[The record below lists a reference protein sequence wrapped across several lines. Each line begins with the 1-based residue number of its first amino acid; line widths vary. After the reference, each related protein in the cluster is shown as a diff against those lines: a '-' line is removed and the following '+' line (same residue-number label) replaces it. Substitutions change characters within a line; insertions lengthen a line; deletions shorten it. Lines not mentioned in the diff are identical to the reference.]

1 MILINLEDDI
11 MAEYIVRSKVAD
23 LIKKQGMMMASDS
36 VDALDRVVADNV
48 TRACSR
54 CKARGAKTVKPYD
67 F

>member
-1 MILINLEDDI
+1 

-36 VDALDRVVADNV
+36 VDALDRVVSENV
-48 TRACSR
+48 SRAGGR
-54 CKARGAKTVKPYD
+54 GKARGAQTVKPYH